1 MGFDFTGFE
10 ALLSQEREYAEKK
23 QGFRADALQTV
34 KELVDCFHFTADE
47 LGIAPA
53 ESAPAAEKPK
63 RVVPPKYR
71 TPDGVT
77 WTGRGRQ
84 PKAIADAIA
93 AGHSLES
100 MKI

>member
-1 MGFDFTGFE
+1 MVFDFTGYE
-10 ALLSQEREYAEKK
+10 TTLNQERELAEKK
-23 QGFRADALQTV
+23 QSYRADALKTV
-34 KELVDCFHFTADE
+34 QELAATFNFTAAD
-47 LGIAPA
+47 LGVTDSGAV
-53 ESAPAAEKPK
+53 PAAKPK

-71 TPDGVT
+71 TPEGFE